1 MQRNERVKP
10 TLEAGHIRYWGL
22 ILIIGAGLL
31 VALTLGI
38 RDIRRAQSELGQ
50 PLGSG
55 SATGIP
61 TIRFVENPSPVPE
74 FTYEDLEGRSQS
86 TSDWLGK
93 VVLLNFWAT
102 WCPPCRAE
110 IPDLIRLQTEYADRL
125 LIVGLSMDAEG
136 KETVQSFVDEAG
148 INYMVGMSSP
158 EVETKFGGILGL
170 PTTFLVDT
178 RGRVVQK
185 HIGFA
190 NPELYEMEIRA
201 LLDLPVN
208 ANVETFEDTGQ
219 IFLAN
224 AANATELP
232 GVDLSQLN
240 PEQRTA
246 ALRQLNEQKCT
257 CGCDLTLAQCR
268 INDTTC
274 DVSLGLAKQVVE
286 KILSG
291 E

>member
-1 MQRNERVKP
+1 M
-10 TLEAGHIRYWGL
+10 
-22 ILIIGAGLL
+22 LL
-31 VALTLGI
+31 VAGVLLALTLGV
-38 RDIRRAQSELGQ
+38 RDIRRSQSE
-50 PLGSG
+50 LGSG
-55 SATGIP
+55 SATDIP

-86 TSDWLGK
+86 TRDWLGK

-110 IPDLIRLQTEYADRL
+110 IPDLIRLQTKYADRL
-125 LIVGLSMDAEG
+125 LIVGLSTDAEG
-136 KETVQSFVDEAG
+136 KETVRSFVEEAG
-148 INYMVGMSSP
+148 INYRIGMSTP
-158 EVETKFGGILGL
+158 ELEAKFGGILGL

-208 ANVETFEDTGQ
+208 ANVETFEDEGQ
-219 IFLAN
+219 IFL
-224 AANATELP
+224 ANATELP
-232 GVDLSQLN
+232 GVEFSQLSS
-240 PEQRTA
+240 EQRKV
-246 ALRQLNEQKCT
+246 ALRQLNEQTCT

-274 DVSLGLAKQVVE
+274 DVSLALAERVVE
-286 KILSG
+286 KIIAG